1 MKLKMNHIDKW
12 KNSNGKIFPL
22 VNEKTWYNFS
32 VLHYYIAL
40 GNGVIEI
47 VYFFFFFLIEFV
59 PVRKRC
65 FRPPSLFSEK
75 AIEWNEWN
83 ERFVRSTSDI
93 YIFSTQ
99 AFITLP
105 FKFMH
110 LNSFRII
117 LLSRDPSPNS
127 HVSRWISRNRNG
139 KLVFIVVKAF
149 PPPFSFK
156 RYCSNSI
163 LLLDAIIKI

>member
-47 VYFFFFFLIEFV
+47 VYRIFFFWSNSFQFANVVFG
-59 PVRKRC
+59 
-65 FRPPSLFSEK
+65 LFSEK
-75 AIEWNEWN
+75 PIEWNEWN

-117 LLSRDPSPNS
+117 LHSSFPEIHLQFSRFKVNFAQQKWEIGFHCCKS
-127 HVSRWISRNRNG
+127 VS
-139 KLVFIVVKAF
+139 
-149 PPPFSFK
+149 PPFFLQTILFK
-156 RYCSNSI
+156 FDSPSRCDY
-163 LLLDAIIKI
+163 

>member
-65 FRPPSLFSEK
+65 FRPVFRK
-75 AIEWNEWN
+75 TDWMKWMKRAI
-83 ERFVRSTSDI
+83 RSFDIRYIYFFYTSVHHTPLQI
-93 YIFSTQ
+93 YASQ
-99 AFITLP
+99 LLP
-105 FKFMH
+105 N
-110 LNSFRII
+110 NSPFPRSI
-117 LLSRDPSPNS
+117 SNS

-139 KLVFIVVKAF
+139 KLVYIVVKAF
-149 PPPFSFK
+149 PPSFSFK

>member
-1 MKLKMNHIDKW
+1 MKLKMNYIDKW

-47 VYFFFFFLIEFV
+47 VYRIFFFWSNSFQFANVVFG
-59 PVRKRC
+59 
-65 FRPPSLFSEK
+65 LFSEK
-75 AIEWNEWN
+75 PIEWNEWN
-83 ERFVRSTSDI
+83 ERFVRSISDI

-105 FKFMH
+105 
-110 LNSFRII
+110 LSPLQIYASQLLPNNSPL
-117 LLSRDPSPNS
+117 LLSRDPSPILTFQGEFRATKWEIDFHCCKS
-127 HVSRWISRNRNG
+127 VS
-139 KLVFIVVKAF
+139 
-149 PPPFSFK
+149 PPFFLQTILFK
-156 RYCSNSI
+156 FDSPSRCDY
-163 LLLDAIIKI
+163 

>member
-65 FRPPSLFSEK
+65 FRPVFRK
-75 AIEWNEWN
+75 TDWMKWMKRAI
-83 ERFVRSTSDI
+83 RSFDI

>member
-65 FRPPSLFSEK
+65 FRPVFRKTDWMKWMKRAIRSFDIRYIYFFHTSVHHTPLQIYASQLLPNNSPFPRSISEFSRFKVNFAQQKWEIGFHCCKSVSPS
-75 AIEWNEWN
+75 
-83 ERFVRSTSDI
+83 
-93 YIFSTQ
+93 
-99 AFITLP
+99 
-105 FKFMH
+105 
-110 LNSFRII
+110 
-117 LLSRDPSPNS
+117 
-127 HVSRWISRNRNG
+127 
-139 KLVFIVVKAF
+139 
-149 PPPFSFK
+149 FSFK
-156 RYCSNSI
+156 RYCSNSPSPSRC
-163 LLLDAIIKI
+163 DY

>member
-47 VYFFFFFLIEFV
+47 VYRIFFFFLSNSFQFANV
-59 PVRKRC
+59 V
-65 FRPPSLFSEK
+65 FGLFSEK
-75 AIEWNEWN
+75 PIEWNEWN

>member
-65 FRPPSLFSEK
+65 FRPVFRKTDWMKWMKRAIRSFDIRYIYFFHTSVHHTPLQIYASQLLPNNSPFPRSISEFS
-75 AIEWNEWN
+75 
-83 ERFVRSTSDI
+83 RFKVNFAQQKWEIGFHCCKSVSPPFFLQTI
-93 YIFSTQ
+93 
-99 AFITLP
+99 L
-105 FKFMH
+105 FKFD
-110 LNSFRII
+110 SP
-117 LLSRDPSPNS
+117 SRCD
-127 HVSRWISRNRNG
+127 
-139 KLVFIVVKAF
+139 
-149 PPPFSFK
+149 
-156 RYCSNSI
+156 Y
-163 LLLDAIIKI
+163 